1 MAWQINLIQEDPF
14 SLFAILLYWIDEQ
27 VCFFTV
33 TPYTVVQWYCL
44 CVPYDPNTVFPVLNC
59 DKLQLYIIRV
69 NKLPNLGT
77 LCEFNVWYDWIGLY
91 EYYRSEEGRLNF
103 TAPLRFV
110 I

>member
-1 MAWQINLIQEDPF
+1 M
-14 SLFAILLYWIDEQ
+14 
-27 VCFFTV
+27 FFTV

-44 CVPYDPNTVFPVLNC
+44 FVLFDPNTVFPVLNC
-59 DKLQLYIIRV
+59 DRLQLYIRRV

-77 LCEFNVWYDWIGLY
+77 LCEFTVWFDWIGLY